1 MTKQETQLAGTKA
14 DLITYDELDGVD
26 TSSIAG
32 LMTGYGLTAEQAQ
45 NVFNYAKMIRMRDEA
60 GRASKYAG
68 GRMVSPKLIHRKM
81 ERLVERAQVREAGIR
96 KILRILDRATGGR
109 VASDNDAALRLME
122 QKGL

>member
-14 DLITYDELDGVD
+14 DFIIHDELDGVD
-26 TSSIAG
+26 TSSLAG
-32 LMTGYGLTAEQAQ
+32 LMSGYGLTAEQAQ
-45 NVFNYAKMIRMRDEA
+45 NVFNYANMIRMRDSV

-68 GRMVSPKLIHRKM
+68 GRMLSPKYVHRTQ

-96 KILRILDRATGGR
+96 KMLKLLDRATGGK
-109 VASDNDAALRLME
+109 VQSDNDAALRLME